1 MVSIA
6 LLQAGSSWPGQ
17 EIVQPSRKEGR
28 RVKLLKKNKK
38 LLLTVICP
46 ILPHLTTEIS
56 KPPSVYSQPTQCII
70 PSISERAKSRT
81 KAACDLTSA

>member
-1 MVSIA
+1 MKLQTGHGMVSIA
-6 LLQAGSSWPGQ
+6 LLQAGSSGKQLAWARN
-17 EIVQPSRKEGR
+17 SLTFKEGR
-28 RVKLLKKNKK
+28 RVKLFKCQMIGKTGSQ

-70 PSISERAKSRT
+70 PYQR
-81 KAACDLTSA
+81 